1 MEGYDLMYSAWYLN
15 DAQRSALFSAG
26 EKIFTVYAL
35 GEAQIT
41 LRNFL
46 KYSHIN

>member
-1 MEGYDLMYSAWYLN
+1 MYSAWYLN
-15 DAQRSALFSAG
+15 DVQRSALFSAG
-26 EKIFTVYAL
+26 EKIFTVKAL
-35 GEAQIT
+35 GEAKIT